1 MARFLLLIAIG
12 GAIFMAPV
20 IGILASHFMSK

>member
-1 MARFLLLIAIG
+1 MGRFLLLIAIA
-12 GAIFMAPV
+12 GAIFMSPI

>member
-1 MARFLLLIAIG
+1 MGRFLLLIAIA
-12 GAIFMAPV
+12 GAVFMAPV